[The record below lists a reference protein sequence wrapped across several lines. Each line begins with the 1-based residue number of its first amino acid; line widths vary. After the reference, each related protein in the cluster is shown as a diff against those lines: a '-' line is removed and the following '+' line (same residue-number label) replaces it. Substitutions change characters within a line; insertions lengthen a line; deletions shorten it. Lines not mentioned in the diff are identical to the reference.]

1 MSISQE
7 IQDQVDFVNAQV
19 ANGELSAD
27 DGKAILSELKD
38 VQAALRTA
46 EAEIAVRYLVEAIS
60 VLSKV

>member
-1 MSISQE
+1 MSVAQE
-7 IQDQVDFVNAQV
+7 ISDQVELVNAQV

-38 VQAALRTA
+38 VQAALGTA
-46 EAEIAVRYLVEAIS
+46 EAEVAVRYLVEAIE